1 MLMEELF
8 GFHRL
13 LLPCGFAVVASLAA
27 FAAGGEGGPNSF
39 ADFENSAVSGAAH
52 PAGLSEPLRAMWHAK
67 VGQWDRA
74 HEIAQDIDTPTG
86 SWIHAFLHRE
96 EGDRANAGYWYRRAG
111 RTMPEGLAIAEE
123 WSFIARELWQR
134 EHGIAP
140 GEETL
145 TSAGGLVATSAKSAG
160 DEEGAWDTLIRKA
173 GKPVLR
179 IPNARP
185 VSFSPAGNV
194 LLLVEAAADDD
205 CRHFLI
211 EPAADA
217 EVPPFG
223 RRKRI
228 GGRYVTGHQ
237 WSEDGRSLTLIS
249 DPDLGDSKPETI
261 PVAGHLSSQ

>member
-1 MLMEELF
+1 MKKF
-8 GFHRL
+8 PGFYRL
-13 LLPCGFAVVASLAA
+13 LFPCGFAAVV
-27 FAAGGEGGPNSF
+27 SF
-39 ADFENSAVSGAAH
+39 ADFAAGAEAVPKTFAEFEKSAASGAAL
-52 PAGLSEPLRAMWHAK
+52 PAALSEPLRAMWHAK
-67 VGQWDRA
+67 AGQWERA

-111 RTMPEGLAIAEE
+111 KTMPVPEGFSIAEE

-140 GEETL
+140 GEEAL
-145 TSAGGLVATSAKSAG
+145 TSAGGLVASSAKSADDG
-160 DEEGAWDTLIRKA
+160 EGAWDTLIRKD

-185 VSFSPAGNV
+185 VSFSPAGDV

-211 EPAADA
+211 KPAADA

-223 RRKRI
+223 GRKRI
-228 GGRYVTGHQ
+228 GGRHVSGHQ
-237 WSEDGRSLTLIS
+237 WSEDGRSVTLGS

-261 PVAGHLSSQ
+261 LVADHLSSK